1 MKKKVVAI
9 TASSF
14 VLAALPVVGVFAADV
29 TTATDTINVTVS
41 PSCTLGVT
49 EGKAVTGTVANGT
62 TKEDLAGSTFS
73 ISCNDASGWH
83 LTAVGAGTNKEDD
96 VAALATAGGAQSIS
110 TSATISAETSSWGF
124 KLAGTGVEKTYQSF
138 AAVPKTATTV
148 AKGTTTVAANEITT
162 TYGVGISASQ
172 AAGTYSGKVTYVL
185 AKGAGE

>member
-1 MKKKVVAI
+1 MNKKVI
-9 TASSF
+9 TAVVSSTA
-14 VLAALPVVGVFAADV
+14 LAALPVAGVFAADV
-29 TTATDTINVTVS
+29 TTATDTINVTVNA
-41 PSCTLGVT
+41 SCTLGIT

-62 TKEDLAGSTFS
+62 KKEDLAGSTFS
-73 ISCNDASGWH
+73 ISCNNASGWH

-110 TSATISAETSSWGF
+110 TSATISTETSSWGF

-148 AKGTTTVAANEITT
+148 AKGTTPTAANEITA
-162 TYGVGISASQ
+162 TYGVGISATQ

-185 AKGAGE
+185 AQGAGE